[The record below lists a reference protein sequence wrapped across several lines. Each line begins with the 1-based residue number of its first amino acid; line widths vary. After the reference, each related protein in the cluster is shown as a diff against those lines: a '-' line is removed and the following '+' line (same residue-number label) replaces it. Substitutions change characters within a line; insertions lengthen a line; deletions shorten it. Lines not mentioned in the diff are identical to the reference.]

1 MSLEIHSNSVQGP
14 EKGENE
20 NKETREQKKEEKK
33 KEFDPAIH
41 LSFLQRGCCALALL
55 AKGVNCPALRLAV
68 FIRACLEQ

>member
-33 KEFDPAIH
+33 KSLIQ
-41 LSFLQRGCCALALL
+41 LS
-55 AKGVNCPALRLAV
+55 
-68 FIRACLEQ
+68 I